1 MGGLHKD
8 AGSYGFNGSARLSR
22 RAAQRA
28 AGFTPASST
37 RLTHP
42 QNRYHD
48 TNPPCSPRPALI
60 PSATF
65 LPPASHAAR
74 TLSSQR
80 RFRAKCDPHP
90 TQSDK
95 PERSRVSPTGCI
107 LAALALCLAAATGC
121 SNIQSQ
127 AANVEGVRLYQQG
140 NYQQASD
147 RFQQAI
153 AQNPKSPEGYYN
165 LAASLHKT
173 GTLYNRPSDLQQAE
187 NLYNQC
193 LERDPNHTECYR
205 GLAVLLNET
214 GRQQEAFKLLNH
226 WSNANPKSADPKIE
240 VARLLEESGQQEQA
254 KEQLVD
260 ALTIDP
266 HNARALTALG
276 RLRDHGMLGHQM
288 SASIKAIVYHA
299 HGKPEEVLRLEEQTL
314 PAIAADQALV
324 RMLAAPINPADLNA
338 IEGKYPIRP
347 ELPAIPG
354 MEGAGVVVETRRS
367 RQRPRGWHPGSL
379 PAQFRHVAGSRCRA
393 RPTSWSP
400 CLTISNRSRQRC

>member
-1 MGGLHKD
+1 MR
-8 AGSYGFNGSARLSR
+8 SAPN
-22 RAAQRA
+22 
-28 AGFTPASST
+28 T
-37 RLTHP
+37 
-42 QNRYHD
+42 
-48 TNPPCSPRPALI
+48 I
-60 PSATF
+60 
-65 LPPASHAAR
+65 
-74 TLSSQR
+74 
-80 RFRAKCDPHP
+80 
-90 TQSDK
+90 DK
-95 PERSRVSPTGCI
+95 PERNRAYPTACL

-173 GTLYNRPSDLQQAE
+173 GTLYNRPADLKQAE
-187 NLYNQC
+187 TLYNQC

-214 GRQQEAFKLLNH
+214 GRQQDAYKLLNQ

-254 KEQLVD
+254 KEQLVN

-276 RLRDHGMLGHQM
+276 RLRDQQGDHQ
-288 SASIKAIVYHA
+288 
-299 HGKPEEVLRLEEQTL
+299 
-314 PAIAADQALV
+314 QALANYQ
-324 RMLAAPINPADLNA
+324 RSLAANRFQPEVAARVAQLQGAIGGPAA
-338 IEGKYPIRP
+338 
-347 ELPAIPG
+347 PAPAAAVDAHTAN
-354 MEGAGVVVETRRS
+354 GAV
-367 RQRPRGWHPGSL
+367 P
-379 PAQFRHVAGSRCRA
+379 PARY
-393 RPTSWSP
+393 
-400 CLTISNRSRQRC
+400 